1 MGRGVLVPEASGGG
15 VPSKAPNSKE
25 EMVGAGAPWEHR
37 QRALPAWVI
46 GTRGPMRLRTS
57 NLIVACRGRLG
68 PEGFGGGSVRKQG
81 DVHRNRDRPQGEPSL
96 LGAPSSCEN
105 SPRVGASSRVSA
117 RRVEVQGH
125 SEARR

>member
-46 GTRGPMRLRTS
+46 GTRGPHEAENVKPHSCLQRQ
-57 NLIVACRGRLG
+57 A
-68 PEGFGGGSVRKQG
+68 
-81 DVHRNRDRPQGEPSL
+81 
-96 LGAPSSCEN
+96 GA
-105 SPRVGASSRVSA
+105 
-117 RRVEVQGH
+117 
-125 SEARR
+125 